1 MRLPLGRADTA
12 HPNSNPHSPPS
23 RSYDLLENVHFLSPA
38 AAGPRPD
45 PPSGT
50 SFPLNSPAQHIS
62 PDLTLLDPT
71 YQHSVG
77 TTPNSSAM
85 NTPLPS
91 RSPSPLPP
99 FYSSAPSSASDT
111 DSDEPASPWPLDN
124 YPPPP
129 FSHEG
134 RPRWWHISQRGRRR
148 PRRPVG
154 WGYRY
159 TMRILRRVVRHPFF
173 PRHPSTIVRLD
184 CLPPTPVGVFELK
197 ISRTASLSPF
207 LYRPGIINNVPIDS
221 LIKP

>member
-1 MRLPLGRADTA
+1 MHLPLGRANTT
-12 HPNSNPHSPPS
+12 HSNSNSLSPRS
-23 RSYDLLENVHFLSPA
+23 RPDDLFENVHFLSPG
-38 AAGPRPD
+38 AGPRPHT
-45 PPSGT
+45 PSGT
-50 SFPLNSPAQHIS
+50 SFPVNS
-62 PDLTLLDPT
+62 LTHSGLALLDPT
-71 YQHSVG
+71 YQDSAG

-111 DSDEPASPWPLDN
+111 DSDEPASPWLDN

-129 FSHEG
+129 FSREG
-134 RPRWWHISQRGRRR
+134 RPRWWDISQRGRRR

-159 TMRILRRVVRHPFF
+159 MMRISRRVFRHPFF
-173 PRHPSTIVRLD
+173 PKHPSTIV
-184 CLPPTPVGVFELK
+184 CPFISSSTPVCVFKLK
-197 ISRTASLSPF
+197 MTRTASLSSF
-207 LYRPGIINNVPIDS
+207 LYRLGVINNVSIDS

>member
-1 MRLPLGRADTA
+1 MRLPLGRANTA
-12 HPNSNPHSPPS
+12 NTDRSNSLSPPS
-23 RSYDLLENVHFLSPA
+23 RSHDLFENVHFLSPD
-38 AAGPRPD
+38 AGPRPD
-45 PPSGT
+45 TPSGP

-62 PDLTLLDPT
+62 PGLALLDPT

-85 NTPLPS
+85 NSPLPS

-111 DSDEPASPWPLDN
+111 DSDDPWPLDN

-129 FSHEG
+129 FSRET
-134 RPRWWHISQRGRRR
+134 RPRWWQIQQRARRR

-159 TMRILRRVVRHPFF
+159 MMRILRRVFRHPFF
-173 PRHPSTIVRLD
+173 PKHPSTIVRLV
-184 CLPPTPVGVFELK
+184 C
-197 ISRTASLSPF
+197 LSPRSWAF
-207 LYRPGIINNVPIDS
+207 SN
-221 LIKP
+221 

>member
-1 MRLPLGRADTA
+1 MHLPLGRANTA
-12 HPNSNPHSPPS
+12 HSNTNSHSPRS
-23 RSYDLLENVHFLSPA
+23 RSYDSFENVHFLSPG
-38 AAGPRPD
+38 AGPRPLHS
-45 PPSGT
+45 PEGT
-50 SFPLNSPAQHIS
+50 SFPPNGPAPHLS
-62 PDLTLLDPT
+62 SGLVLLDQT

-111 DSDEPASPWPLDN
+111 DSDEPASPWHLDN

-129 FSHEG
+129 FSRG
-134 RPRWWHISQRGRRR
+134 ARPRWWQIPQRARHR

-159 TMRILRRVVRHPFF
+159 MMRISRRVFRHPFF
-173 PRHPSTIVRLD
+173 PKHPSTIVRL
-184 CLPPTPVGVFELK
+184 VFPHVRFQTE
-197 ISRTASLSPF
+197 
-207 LYRPGIINNVPIDS
+207 NVPNSFS
-221 LIKP
+221 LLFSLPSWRYQ